1 MFEQYPD
8 IMSVPDVCDAL
19 YIGKNRTYELLESG
33 VLKGFRIGHIWKI
46 PRKSLEEYVLQQSR
60 LSSNKK

>member
-8 IMSVPDVCDAL
+8 IMNVFEVSDAL
-19 YIGKNRTYELLESG
+19 YIGKNRTYELLETG

-46 PRKSLEEYVLQQSR
+46 PRKSLEEYVLQQSK
-60 LSSNKK
+60 LLYNKK